1 MYYAYHNI
9 ITIALNRFTIV
20 LRLSQYYHNG
30 PWFVDNYITIVI
42 ALLFQFYHNVPI
54 FNDNIVI
61 KRCGIIH
68 MVFRAYALNCMTT
81 LAASSGHIH
90 IPAHAYNLECVGD
103 RRISMVKREG
113 DIGHG
118 ECRRRDFLVA
128 SLSTRQLE
136 RM

>member
-1 MYYAYHNI
+1 MDSQLYYVYHNV

-20 LRLSQYYHNG
+20 LRLSQYYHNS

-54 FNDNIVI
+54 FNENIVI

-81 LAASSGHIH
+81 LAASSG
-90 IPAHAYNLECVGD
+90 G
-103 RRISMVKREG
+103 
-113 DIGHG
+113 
-118 ECRRRDFLVA
+118 
-128 SLSTRQLE
+128 
-136 RM
+136 